1 MWYKYETYTMMYQQK
16 NPQNISL
23 FPYLWPT
30 RYLIFLIERNFFS
43 LFRSSDASMKRSRS
57 SLHDSE
63 FDDEKRRTYLVKYAE
78 GDAFGSDGQNDDQ
91 PNFSTAV

>member
-1 MWYKYETYTMMYQQK
+1 
-16 NPQNISL
+16 
-23 FPYLWPT
+23 
-30 RYLIFLIERNFFS
+30 
-43 LFRSSDASMKRSRS
+43 LFRPSDASMKRSRS

-78 GDAFGSDGQNDDQ
+78 GDAFGSDAQNDDQ